1 MLETASK
8 SGYIYYLNFDKCF
21 HKVWFFFLVGFI
33 LSLGGFT
40 FFNIIIGCRYAFSE
54 TLRKMYSIKHD
65 LTSLPPMPL
74 DGATW
79 SVMNSWVLP
88 TKSFLEFVM
97 FSRFE
102 N

>member
-1 MLETASK
+1 MLGIASK
-8 SGYIYYLNFDKCF
+8 SGYIYYLNFGKCF
-21 HKVWFFFLVGFI
+21 HKVCNFFVGFI
-33 LSLGGFT
+33 FSLGGFT
-40 FFNIIIGCRYAFSE
+40 FLHFIIGCRSAFSE

-74 DGATW
+74 DGDTW

-88 TKSFLEFVM
+88 TKSFMEFVM